1 MKSLLLAFSAAFTFV
16 GTIAVI
22 TSSGCSSGENCGQGP
37 ERPKPQAVLLSLE
50 VSSSD
55 AMGKPLSLPVVPENG
70 SLEVTGDQVLIR
82 YRQGDL
88 DYLVEYRVAGPR

>member
-1 MKSLLLAFSAAFTFV
+1 MKSLILAFSAAFTLV
-16 GTIAVI
+16 GTIAI
-22 TSSGCSSGENCGQGP
+22 LTSSGCSSGENCGQGP
-37 ERPKPQAVLLSLE
+37 DRPDPQAALSNLR
-50 VSSSD
+50 VSSVD
-55 AMGKPLSLPVVPENG
+55 AMGNPVSLPVVPENG

>member
-1 MKSLLLAFSAAFTFV
+1 MKSLLLAFSGAFTLV
-16 GTIAVI
+16 GTIALI
-22 TSSGCSSGENCGQGP
+22 TSSGCSFGENCGQGP
-37 ERPKPQAVLLSLE
+37 DRPAPQAALSNLE
-50 VSSSD
+50 VSSVD
-55 AMGKPLSLPVVPENG
+55 GLGNPVILPVVPENG